1 MKEANGKIVINLPID
16 KCFEYRDCKTK
27 SEQMS
32 IERDFGLRYSVLMEL
47 PYFNPIKNGVI
58 DPMHNLFWG
67 TAKHCMELW
76 TEKEILS

>member
-1 MKEANGKIVINLPID
+1 
-16 KCFEYRDCKTK
+16 
-27 SEQMS
+27 MS